1 MNETQLIL
9 QITGV
14 VFCLLIVCCCIVMVP
29 TRVPTEESLV

>member
-14 VFCLLIVCCCIVMVP
+14 VFLFINGILLYGNGSY
-29 TRVPTEESLV
+29 RRKFKK